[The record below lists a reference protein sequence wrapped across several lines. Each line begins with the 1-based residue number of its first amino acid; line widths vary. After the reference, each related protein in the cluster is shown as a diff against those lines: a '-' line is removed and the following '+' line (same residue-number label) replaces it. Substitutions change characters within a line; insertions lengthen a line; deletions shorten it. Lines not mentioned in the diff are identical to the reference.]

1 MYFLTSMNCQINTCF
16 NIYVPNWI
24 YQIVL
29 EICYLKNQINLT
41 PENSFDP
48 FAPPNAEFQF
58 RSSIFLGTKR
68 PPWDHREQRKMR
80 FSKISSQRS
89 VIYNPIGT
97 MGDPNMI
104 LNGAGG
110 FLWITA
116 ILITALWSV
125 CWRTYPLPFAPKITQ
140 YFPTVVLLCYES
152 EVLCVPLI
160 PMMGHFSRPGDGF
173 GAHTLWTLVHR
184 LQPPWSRN
192 VTVLIFSQNY
202 HL

>member
-1 MYFLTSMNCQINTCF
+1 MYFLTSMNCQINICF

-48 FAPPNAEFQF
+48 FA
-58 RSSIFLGTKR
+58 
-68 PPWDHREQRKMR
+68 

-89 VIYNPIGT
+89 VIYNPTGT

-152 EVLCVPLI
+152 DVLCVPLI

-173 GAHTLWTLVHR
+173 GAHTLWTLAHR
-184 LQPPWSRN
+184 LQPPRSRN
-192 VTVLIFSQNY
+192 ITFSQNY
-202 HL
+202 HM

>member
-1 MYFLTSMNCQINTCF
+1 MQSSNSDLRYSWGLKGLLGITGNQGRWDFLRFLHKDQSYI
-16 NIYVPNWI
+16 ILL
-24 YQIVL
+24 VL
-29 EICYLKNQINLT
+29 W
-41 PENSFDP
+41 S
-48 FAPPNAEFQF
+48 
-58 RSSIFLGTKR
+58 G
-68 PPWDHREQRKMR
+68 HR
-80 FSKISSQRS
+80 
-89 VIYNPIGT
+89 
-97 MGDPNMI
+97 GDPNMI

-152 EVLCVPLI
+152 DVLCVPLI

-184 LQPPWSRN
+184 RQPLWSRN